1 MTSLSELQQRF
12 LNIAT
17 DGRLSPKQKSNFLA
31 LEAEAC
37 IPYMP
42 ISEALREAM
51 SDGVICDMFEVM
63 RLLNRVTFYLTMLSF
78 YLKALNIWSCHL
90 QKILMMR

>member
-51 SDGVICDMFEVM
+51 SDGVIC
-63 RLLNRVTFYLTMLSF
+63 
-78 YLKALNIWSCHL
+78 
-90 QKILMMR
+90 